1 MRCCWVVYGWVVV
14 LQRILN
20 WLRFITTVCFRIS
33 LPAGLDLDLTLDLQY
48 GDTPTQY
55 ALFKPRRHRGYQAT
69 PSNDQTNALPGTA
82 RKETKIIEEE
92 RCVYL
97 FFVCWRPN
105 VVSSRSSLEI

>member
-20 WLRFITTVCFRIS
+20 WLLSQRFVRIS

-55 ALFKPRRHRGYQAT
+55 DLFKPRRHRGYQAT

-82 RKETKIIEEE
+82 RKARKNG
-92 RCVYL
+92 YL
-97 FFVCWRPN
+97 
-105 VVSSRSSLEI
+105 